1 MSVLYHP
8 RKKNVVADALRR
20 VSMGSVAHVGDDKKE
35 LVKVVHRLARLGFRL
50 DLSSK
55 GGFMVRH
62 NFESSLVVDVKSN
75 QHLDLLF
82 M

>member
-1 MSVLYHP
+1 
-8 RKKNVVADALRR
+8 
-20 VSMGSVAHVGDDKKE
+20 MGSVAHVIDDKKE
-35 LVKVVHRLARLGFRL
+35 LVKKVHRLFQLGVQL
-50 DLSSK
+50 EESLK

-75 QHLDLLF
+75 QHLDLLL